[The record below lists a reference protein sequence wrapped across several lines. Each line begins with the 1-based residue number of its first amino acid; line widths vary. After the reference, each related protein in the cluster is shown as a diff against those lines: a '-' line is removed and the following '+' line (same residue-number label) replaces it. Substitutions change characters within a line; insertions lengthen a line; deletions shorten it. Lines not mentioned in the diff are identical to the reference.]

1 MFCKECGQ
9 KNNEGA
15 KFCKECGTPIGGS
28 SRQANKETASTA
40 ETRQAPRKPIPKKTI
55 VLWSSIA
62 AACVILFA
70 AYKTGA
76 YFTSKDRLV
85 DKFEEAVNDEDK
97 EQIASLLTPVNDK
110 LKLTKNNVKPFLT
123 YLKDHPDKK
132 DELFASLRAETA
144 QKDIVYAE
152 KDGKS
157 LLVFDHYDL
166 KIAPVYFEVTSNYK
180 NTDLYV
186 NKEDAGSVKKAD
198 QAQTLG
204 PYIPGEYTVSAKLK
218 NDVVDLVKK
227 EDIQAV
233 GDNSFRVDLSLE
245 ADDVTFRLADD
256 IKSGKGDLLINGKS
270 IHKDPFKPVSYGPLL
285 TDGSMTASVEAEFPW
300 GKTKTAGVPIDQK
313 EMELTLIPDQDTQ
326 ETVMNTI
333 VKTTKQYS
341 KALSDGNTAQMTE
354 AGAKWKAETKDTVDS
369 MKNTD
374 SYLKDKY
381 LETDFDLDTFA
392 LSQKN
397 DGTWQVSVTG
407 KELHQSSSYNGYSK
421 PEMTDDSPS
430 YEYILSYDK
439 KQKKWIFEDAESTF
453 ESSGSNIKKI
463 KNDKPE
469 TYTSAWEGSK
479 NKDSKSSAS
488 GDVTDEQVTL
498 FMGSYLQSQADAVN
512 QNNFSL
518 MEDSLEKGSSL
529 YSDQQHLV
537 AKLNKEGTT
546 EDFNNYEVK
555 SWSQNGSAITIKTYE
570 EFYITKSAGSPK
582 LRTYNWTYTGTVKN
596 GRIYLTSIQ

>member
-9 KNNEGA
+9 KNNKGA
-15 KFCKECGTPIGGS
+15 QFCKECGTPMGGL
-28 SRQANKETASTA
+28 SRQVNQETASTA
-40 ETRQAPRKPIPKKTI
+40 ETKQAPRKPIPKKTI
-55 VLWSSIA
+55 ILWSSIA

-76 YFTSKDRLV
+76 YFTSKERLV
-85 DKFEEAVNDEDK
+85 DKFEEAVNNEDK
-97 EQIASLLTPVNDK
+97 DKIASLLTPQSDK
-110 LKLTKNNVKPFLT
+110 LKLTKNNVKPFIS

-132 DELFASLRAETA
+132 EELFASLRSETD
-144 QKDIVYAE
+144 QKDIVNAE

-157 LLVFDHYDL
+157 LLIFDHYNL
-166 KIAPVYFEVTSNYK
+166 KITPVYFEVTSNYK
-180 NTDLYV
+180 NADLYV
-186 NKEDAGSVKKAD
+186 NKEDAGSIKKAD

-245 ADDVTFRLADD
+245 ADDVTFSLADD
-256 IKSGKGDLLINGKS
+256 IKSGKGELLINGKS
-270 IHKDPFKPVSYGPLL
+270 IHKDPFKSVTYGPLL
-285 TDGSMTASVEAEFPW
+285 TDGSMTAAVEAEFPW
-300 GKTKTAGVPIDQK
+300 GKTKTAGVPIDNK

-326 ETVMNTI
+326 EAIMKTI

-354 AGAKWKAETKDTVDS
+354 ASAKWKAQAKDTVDS
-369 MKNTD
+369 MKYTN

-407 KELHQSSSYNGYSK
+407 KELHQSSSYNDYTKS
-421 PEMTDDSPS
+421 EMTDDSPS
-430 YEYILSYDK
+430 YKYLLSYDK
-439 KQKKWIFEDAESTF
+439 KQKKWIFEEAESTF
-453 ESSGSNIKKI
+453 ESAGTNIKKI

-469 TYTSAWEGSK
+469 TYTSDWEGSK
-479 NKDSKSSAS
+479 NKNSESSPS
-488 GDVTDEQVTL
+488 GNVTDEQVTL
-498 FMGSYLQSQADAVN
+498 FMGSYLQSQADAIN
-512 QNNFSL
+512 QNRFSL
-518 MEDSLEKGSSL
+518 MEDSLKKGSSL

-570 EFYITKSAGSPK
+570 EFYITKSGGSPK
-582 LRTYNWTYTGTVKN
+582 LRTYNWTYTGTVKD